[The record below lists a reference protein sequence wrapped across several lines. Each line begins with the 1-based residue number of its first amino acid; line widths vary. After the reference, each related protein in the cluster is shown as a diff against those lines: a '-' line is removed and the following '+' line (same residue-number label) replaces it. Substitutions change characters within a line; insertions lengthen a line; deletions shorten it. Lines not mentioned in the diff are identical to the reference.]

1 VVSPPTS
8 PPAIVETANQH
19 AVAVAFDAGM
29 AANPTGFH
37 NAIRGLDQLNA
48 AGVTSSLTRL
58 SGESHA
64 SLSTTA
70 LQTGTSFTGQ
80 FSSQAALARLGASG
94 TASGQTAMEAGGR
107 QELARLDGGADDPIA
122 NIDKP
127 WGVWTAGYGQVGQV
141 AGDGNVHRLDETIAG
156 GSVGADYKLT
166 PALKVGAGLGYGGT
180 TFSLDDG
187 GGRGQVDHTQFAL
200 YADYTMGPAYLD
212 GTMGVAYGD
221 GTTRRNVSL
230 PGLPGQASGHVTDT
244 QLMGSIEAGYGL
256 ALGGTVKLTP
266 FAGLALGSVDQDAFT
281 ETGAGVL
288 DLHVA
293 KQSQSSVKSTLGAR
307 VSTDL
312 ALGDTL
318 VTTDLSLGWA
328 HEFASTGRSSTAAFV
343 GAPAAGFQVAGVKVP
358 GDSALIGFGLATA
371 LFANTSIYAHY
382 DGDLAKGADSNA
394 ITVGFRFTW

>member
-1 VVSPPTS
+1 
-8 PPAIVETANQH
+8 
-19 AVAVAFDAGM
+19 
-29 AANPTGFH
+29 
-37 NAIRGLDQLNA
+37 
-48 AGVTSSLTRL
+48 VTSSLTRL

-64 SLSTTA
+64 SLATTA
-70 LQTGTSFTGQ
+70 LQTGASFTGQ
-80 FSSQAALARLGASG
+80 FSSQAVLARLGASD

-107 QELARLDGGADDPIA
+107 QELARLDGGTDDLVA

-127 WGVWTAGYGQVGQV
+127 WGVWTSGYGQVGQLS
-141 AGDGNVHRLDETIAG
+141 GDGNTHRLDETIAG

-166 PALKVGAGLGYGGT
+166 PALRVGAGLGYGGT

-187 GGRGQVDHTQFAL
+187 GGRAQVDHTQFAL
-200 YADYTMGPAYLD
+200 YADYTQGPAYLD

-230 PGLPGQASGHVTDT
+230 PGLAGQAAAHVTDT
-244 QLMGSIEAGYGL
+244 QVMGSLEAGYGL
-256 ALGGTVKLTP
+256 ALGPVTATP
-266 FAGLALGSVDQDAFT
+266 YAGLALGSVDQDAFT

-293 KQSQSSVKSTLGAR
+293 KQSQSSAKSSLGAR

-312 ALGDTL
+312 ALGDAL
-318 VTTDLSLGWA
+318 VTTDVSVAWA
-328 HEFASTGRSSTAAFV
+328 HEFAPTGRGASAAFV
-343 GAPAAGFQVAGVKVP
+343 GAPTAGFQVAGAKVP

-371 LFANTSIYAHY
+371 VFANTSLYAHY

-394 ITVGFRFTW
+394 ITVGFRFAW